1 MKPYTLNLFKYL
13 LVGGSA
19 AIVNW
24 CIFFVCFHF
33 LNLHYLLAGFISFII
48 ATLWN
53 FRLAKK
59 FIFCSSTYSL
69 LKEGT
74 LLCLVSFGGLL
85 IDITILFICVEWL
98 GLYEM
103 LGKILATGVAFVF
116 NFGLRQFVIYR

>member
-53 FRLAKK
+53 FLLAKR
-59 FIFCSSTYSL
+59 
-69 LKEGT
+69 T
-74 LLCLVSFGGLL
+74 LLQIYPDVVLIKLL
-85 IDITILFICVEWL
+85 
-98 GLYEM
+98 
-103 LGKILATGVAFVF
+103 
-116 NFGLRQFVIYR
+116 